1 MNCRLGTFCSILR
14 ADGQECPFLPAIQ
27 LHFDSFN
34 KPARLFFL
42 QASKALFMHHR
53 FENLNIRYQI
63 ATTIA
68 LAIGLQVSL
77 TSQSVQAQQLPHSYA
92 RPDQVK
98 VKHLHLDANVDFA
111 TKRISGSATL
121 TLERTDP
128 QAWLQLDS
136 DGIEIRSVKTES
148 GEALT
153 FNQPT
158 ARKGIGEGL
167 KIELPT
173 ATDQPTKVVVE
184 YATDPT
190 AAAVQWL
197 SPEQTTDK
205 KHPFLFTQSQAI
217 LARTWV
223 PCQDTPGV
231 RMTYSAKL
239 QVPKDLLA
247 VMSASNPQKKN
258 DTGVYEF
265 QMKQP
270 IPSYL
275 LALAVGDLKFVSV
288 GKRSGVYAERS
299 VLKKAAWE
307 LADTER
313 MIVAAEKLYGAYRW
327 DRYDV
332 IFLPSS
338 FPFGGMENPRLTFAT
353 PTILAGDRSLV
364 ALVAHE
370 LAHSWSGNLVTNAT
384 WNDFWLNEGFT
395 VYFEQRIMEAV
406 YGRRYSEMLAKLT
419 LDGLQREVV
428 QLKTRDTWLKLDL
441 IGRNPD
447 DGMTS
452 IAYDKG
458 YFFLRMLEEKVG
470 REKWDQFLKDY
481 FNKFAFQSMTTEG
494 FLKHLRANLEAE
506 VDLDSWVYSA
516 GLPDSMPV
524 VKTEELDKVAAAA
537 KAFLA
542 GTEPAKIATEFGTTD
557 WTTHHW
563 NHFLRSLEGDRTTDQ
578 LAALDAQFKFSQSG
592 NSEITHDWL
601 LLAIGAKYQ
610 PAMPR
615 LKEFLTEQGRRKF
628 LTPLYKKLIETDS
641 GKVMA
646 KEIYTIARPSYHSV
660 SRDTIDEILKD

>member
-1 MNCRLGTFCSILR
+1 MSRRLMN
-14 ADGQECPFLPAIQ
+14 PAIP
-27 LHFDSFN
+27 N
-34 KPARLFFL
+34 KT
-42 QASKALFMHHR
+42 
-53 FENLNIRYQI
+53 I
-63 ATTIA
+63 ATLIF
-68 LAIGLQVSL
+68 LIGLQL
-77 TSQSVQAQQLPHSYA
+77 LLLNQSARAQVLPHSYA

-98 VKHLHLDANVDFA
+98 IKHLHLDAKVDFD
-111 TKRISGSATL
+111 TKRISGSVTL

-128 QAWLQLDS
+128 EALLLLDS
-136 DGIEIRSVKTES
+136 QGLEIRSVKS
-148 GEALT
+148 EAGDELSYK
-153 FNQPT
+153 QPS

-167 KIELPT
+167 TIELPN
-173 ATDQPTKVVVE
+173 ATKEPTKVVIE
-184 YATDPT
+184 YTTTPKAE
-190 AAAVQWL
+190 AVQWL

-205 KHPFLFTQSQAI
+205 QHPFLFTQSQAI

-239 QVPKDLLA
+239 KVPSDLLA
-247 VMSASNPQKKN
+247 VMSAANPQQKN
-258 DTGVYEF
+258 KTGIYEF
-265 QMKQP
+265 EMKQP

-288 GKRSGVYAERS
+288 SERCGVYAEPS

-313 MIVAAEKLYGAYRW
+313 MIVAAEKLYGPYRW

-384 WNDFWLNEGFT
+384 WDDFWLNEGFT

-419 LDGLQREVV
+419 LDGLQRELV
-428 QLKTRDTWLKLDL
+428 QMKARDTWLKLDL
-441 IGRNPD
+441 AGRNPD
-447 DGMTS
+447 DGMTA

-470 REKWDQFLKDY
+470 REKWDAFLREY

-494 FLKHLRANLEAE
+494 FLEHLKANLD
-506 VDLDSWVYSA
+506 VDVDIDAWVYGA

-524 VKTEELDKVAAAA
+524 VKTEELEKAAAA
-537 KAFLA
+537 AQAFVD
-542 GTEPAKIATEFGTTD
+542 GTEPAKIASEFVTDD

-563 NHFLRSLEGDRTTDQ
+563 NHFLRSLKTPLSTEQ
-578 LAALDAQFKFSQSG
+578 MAALDAQFKFTQSG
-592 NSEITHDWL
+592 NSEITEDWL
-601 LLAIGAKYQ
+601 LLVIAADYQ
-610 PAMPR
+610 PGMPK
-615 LKEFLTEQGRRKF
+615 LKSFLTGQGRRKF
-628 LTPLYKKLIETDS
+628 LTPLYTKLVETES
-641 GKVMA
+641 GKALA
-646 KEIYTIARPSYHSV
+646 KEIYAIARPGYHSV
-660 SRDTIDEILKD
+660 SRNTIDEILKD

>member
-1 MNCRLGTFCSILR
+1 MHYRFKTCSISS
-14 ADGQECPFLPAIQ
+14 
-27 LHFDSFN
+27 SFM
-34 KPARLFFL
+34 
-42 QASKALFMHHR
+42 QV
-53 FENLNIRYQI
+53 
-63 ATTIA
+63 IA
-68 LAIGLQVSL
+68 LMIGLHVLAINQ
-77 TSQSVQAQQLPHSYA
+77 TAQAQLLPHSHA

-98 VKHLHLDANVDFA
+98 IKHLHLDAKVDFE

-128 QAWLQLDS
+128 QAMLQIDA
-136 DGIEIRSVKTES
+136 DGLEIRSVKAV
-148 GEALT
+148 GGQALN
-153 FNQPT
+153 FKQPPM
-158 ARKGIGEGL
+158 RKGIGEGL
-167 KIELPT
+167 YVELPAVAEK
-173 ATDQPTKVVVE
+173 ATEVIIE

-223 PCQDTPGV
+223 PCQDTPAV

-239 QVPKDLLA
+239 QVPKELLA
-247 VMSASNPQKKN
+247 VMSAANPQKKN

-275 LALAVGDLKFVSV
+275 LALAVGDLKFVGLSE
-288 GKRSGVYAERS
+288 RSGVYAERS

-313 MIVAAEKLYGAYRW
+313 MIVAAEKLYGPYRW

-370 LAHSWSGNLVTNAT
+370 LAHSWSGNLVTNAA
-384 WNDFWLNEGFT
+384 WDDFWLNEGFT

-406 YGRRYSEMLAKLT
+406 YGRRYSEMLAKLN
-419 LDGLQREVV
+419 LDGLQRELL
-428 QLKTRDTWLKLDL
+428 QLKKRDTWLKLDL
-441 IGRNPD
+441 TGRNPD
-447 DGMTS
+447 DGLTA

-458 YFFLRMLEEKVG
+458 YFFLRMLEENVG
-470 REKWDQFLKDY
+470 REKWDVFLKNY
-481 FNKFAFQSMTTEG
+481 FDKFAFQSMTTEG
-494 FLKHLRANLEAE
+494 FLKHLKANLAVD
-506 VDLDSWVYSA
+506 VDLDSWVYSP
-516 GLPDSMPV
+516 GLPTSLPV
-524 VKTEELDKVAAAA
+524 VQTEELEKVAAAV
-537 KAFLA
+537 KAFTD
-542 GTEPAKIATEFGTTD
+542 GTEPAKIANEFNTTD

-563 NHFLRSLEGDRTTDQ
+563 NHFLRSLKTATLSKEQ
-578 LAALDAQFKFSQSG
+578 MAALDGQFKFTESG

-601 LLAIGAKYQ
+601 LLVIAADYQ
-610 PAMPR
+610 PAMNK
-615 LKEFLTEQGRRKF
+615 LEAFLTGQGRRKF
-628 LTPLYKKLIETDS
+628 LTQLYTKLVETES
-641 GKVMA
+641 GKQLA
-646 KEIYTIARPSYHSV
+646 KKIYAIARPGYHSV
-660 SRDTIDEILKD
+660 SRDTIDKILNE